1 MHVSLAQINQ
11 QKESYES
18 FISFLREEM
27 RENELLTPTEGHFRS
42 TIKKHLLKNA
52 VQTSEALRA
61 AK

>member
-27 RENELLTPTEGHFRS
+27 RENELLTPTEGHFK
-42 TIKKHLLKNA
+42 IKNILII
-52 VQTSEALRA
+52 RA
-61 AK
+61 